1 MVGSGNMDE
10 QVRQRR
16 FVRNTQTLLYV
27 LRLISHVCVCLLEAC
42 IIDGLYRAVGVSAG
56 GAFSPEDVRIIYQ
69 KVFHYPSMTNE
80 VLVAMKKVNGC
91 G

>member
-1 MVGSGNMDE
+1 VP
-10 QVRQRR
+10 
-16 FVRNTQTLLYV
+16 
-27 LRLISHVCVCLLEAC
+27 LEAC
-42 IIDGLYRAVGVSAG
+42 IIDGLYRAVGLSAG

-80 VLVAMKKVNGC
+80 VLVAMKKVNRC